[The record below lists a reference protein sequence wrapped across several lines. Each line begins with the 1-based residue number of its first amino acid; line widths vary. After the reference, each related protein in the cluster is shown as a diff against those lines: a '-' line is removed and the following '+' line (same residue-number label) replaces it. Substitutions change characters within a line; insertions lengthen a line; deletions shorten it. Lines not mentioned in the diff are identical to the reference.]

1 MSVDKHGYLE
11 DVFSFLDMWER
22 KNWLL
27 HRFST
32 DPDKGNCG
40 DDSVPKTVIEK
51 YLLNW
56 LDQGQWCLEM
66 GVL

>member
-1 MSVDKHGYLE
+1 
-11 DVFSFLDMWER
+11 MWEE
-22 KNWLL
+22 KLVC

-40 DDSVPKTVIEK
+40 DDSVQKTVIEK

-56 LDQGQWCLEM
+56 LDQGQWCLEI